1 MKVLSVKQIML
12 VKEMSFKFKITIFF
26 ILIIHS
32 DSVDASIKENIILKL
47 KKTNNLSFNF
57 KQTIEEKNE
66 NGKCIIKYPKKM
78 YCEYNNNNRKIIVSN
93 GKSLVIK
100 NRNSGTYYIYPLIKT
115 PLVYLLDKDYLIKKI
130 NSLKSRDIENK
141 YLNFTIMEKNN
152 EINIFFDKKTF
163 NLIGWQ
169 IEDIYQSLTI
179 TFISSI
185 KINQE
190 INDDFF
196 ILPQID

>member
-1 MKVLSVKQIML
+1 MFRLL
-12 VKEMSFKFKITIFF
+12 LFFF
-26 ILIIHS
+26 ILIFYT
-32 DSVDASIKENIILKL
+32 SVQATTKEKIITNLEQ
-47 KKTNNLSFNF
+47 TNNISFNF
-57 KQTIEEKNE
+57 KQSIDKKNE
-66 NGKCIIKYPKKM
+66 KGNCIIKYPKKI
-78 YCEYNNNNRKIIVSN
+78 YCEYKNLNKKIIVSN

-100 NRNSGTYYIYPLIKT
+100 NRNSGTYYLYPLKKT
-115 PLVYLLDKDYLIKKI
+115 PLEFLLDKNYLIEKI
-130 NSLKSRDIENK
+130 SVLKFREINNK
-141 YLNFTIMEKNN
+141 YINFTLLENNN

-169 IEDIYQSLTI
+169 IEDIYQNLTI

-190 INDDFF
+190 INDDLF